1 MRGSPPRDGEG
12 DHGAKRHGG
21 GGPAV
26 LQAPIKTV
34 KLARRL
40 RREMSP
46 AEAVLWQQLRQRPGG
61 FRFRRQLP
69 LHPYS
74 LDFACVATRLAV
86 EVDGEA
92 HDRGDRPQRD
102 EARDRY
108 VAAAGF
114 VTMRIPAVEVFRNL
128 EGVLMGI
135 VEECRSRGPL
145 HPRAARGC
153 PPPRSGEEH
162 R

>member
-1 MRGSPPRDGEG
+1 MTPSPPRNG
-12 DHGAKRHGG
+12 DGG

-34 KLARRL
+34 KRARRL
-40 RREMSP
+40 PREMSP
-46 AEAVLWQQLRQRPGG
+46 AEAMLWQQLRQRPGR

-74 LDFACVATRLAV
+74 IDFACVAVRLAV

-92 HDRGDRPQRD
+92 HDRGLQRQRD
-102 EARDRY
+102 ELRDSY

-114 VTMRIPAVEVFRNL
+114 TTMRIPAVEVFRNL
-128 EGVLMGI
+128 EAVLAGI
-135 VEECRSRGPL
+135 VEECRVRGPL
-145 HPRAARGC
+145 HHSPSASG
-153 PPPRSGEEH
+153 PPPRSGEEFQ
-162 R
+162 